1 MRLGRKNLLYS
12 MALAGVMMVFLV
24 GYFIYML
31 PSLYVEHMM
40 EQNLKSIYEQHKAYV
55 ETGSYENVRVKN
67 VTACFS
73 MEIPLEGDC
82 IFVAGK
88 AFSAEIILKDRRL
101 GEILDSFREKLEKYG
116 IPGGKAAEGGRP
128 KADSGER
135 KSAAARPAEGPGKES
150 AAAARAAKGP
160 GKESAAAV
168 RPAEGPGKES
178 AAAARPAEGPGERK
192 PAAAARSKDES
203 REKWDP
209 VLSAEMEAL
218 EHVLK
223 ETLSDA
229 DTFPVEVRLLSN
241 NGVAED
247 FFNESMKVH
256 TYSGDIIIMEASVE
270 DANNRFANYMA
281 MEQTK
286 DSIVVSYLPV
296 VAPDADEIRPVV
308 LQSLPMLGAV
318 ILLLV
323 LLFSRMYSGGIVG
336 PILRLVRHAEEM
348 ERTPNVTVGRMSDE
362 WPDRKDEVRELA
374 DTLDDFYMQ
383 IKDSYRK
390 LEEKN
395 RELEEEN
402 CRQEIFLRASSH
414 QLKTPVAAALLLV
427 DGMINEIGRY
437 RETKIYLPKVK
448 EQLLSMRRIVEEILY
463 LNRCAENRELQQT
476 DVGGLTVRRLHAYQ
490 VELADRGI
498 SAVVSG
504 EESFSLNTDEMM
516 IDQILDNLLSNAVK
530 YTPRDGSIKIKLTAC
545 NAEGKAEVR
554 IENAGA
560 AIDEELL
567 PHIYEPFVRGCHE
580 GGPSPD
586 SHGLGLYIASY
597 YAKKLGITLSVQNGE
612 NCVISVLIFPDG
624 AIVRDNISHI
634 L

>member
-1 MRLGRKNLLYS
+1 
-12 MALAGVMMVFLV
+12 MAG
-24 GYFIYML
+24 
-31 PSLYVEHMM
+31 
-40 EQNLKSIYEQHKAYV
+40 Q
-55 ETGSYENVRVKN
+55 
-67 VTACFS
+67 
-73 MEIPLEGDC
+73 
-82 IFVAGK
+82 
-88 AFSAEIILKDRRL
+88 
-101 GEILDSFREKLEKYG
+101 
-116 IPGGKAAEGGRP
+116 
-128 KADSGER
+128 
-135 KSAAARPAEGPGKES
+135 
-150 AAAARAAKGP
+150 
-160 GKESAAAV
+160 
-168 RPAEGPGKES
+168 
-178 AAAARPAEGPGERK
+178 
-192 PAAAARSKDES
+192 
-203 REKWDP
+203 
-209 VLSAEMEAL
+209 
-218 EHVLK
+218 
-223 ETLSDA
+223 
-229 DTFPVEVRLLSN
+229 
-241 NGVAED
+241 
-247 FFNESMKVH
+247 
-256 TYSGDIIIMEASVE
+256 
-270 DANNRFANYMA
+270 
-281 MEQTK
+281 
-286 DSIVVSYLPV
+286 
-296 VAPDADEIRPVV
+296 
-308 LQSLPMLGAV
+308 
-318 ILLLV
+318 
-323 LLFSRMYSGGIVG
+323 
-336 PILRLVRHAEEM
+336 
-348 ERTPNVTVGRMSDE
+348 
-362 WPDRKDEVRELA
+362 LA

-448 EQLLSMRRIVEEILY
+448 EQLLSMRKIVEEILY

-504 EESFSLNTDEMM
+504 EESFSLITDEMM

-530 YTPRDGSIKIKLTAC
+530 YTPRDGSIKIELTAC

-554 IENAGA
+554 IENACA

-624 AIVRDNISHI
+624 AIVRDDISHI

>member
-116 IPGGKAAEGGRP
+116 IPGGKAAEGDRPKADSGERKSATARPAEGGRP

-135 KSAAARPAEGPGKES
+135 KSAAEGPGKES
-150 AAAARAAKGP
+150 AAAARA
-160 GKESAAAV
+160 
-168 RPAEGPGKES
+168 
-178 AAAARPAEGPGERK
+178 AEGPGERK

-203 REKWDP
+203 REKWDL

-448 EQLLSMRRIVEEILY
+448 EQLLSMRKIVEEILY

-504 EESFSLNTDEMM
+504 EESFSLITDEMM

-530 YTPRDGSIKIKLTAC
+530 YTPRDGSIKIELTAC

-554 IENAGA
+554 IENACA

-624 AIVRDNISHI
+624 AIVRDDISHI